1 MGANARAKSRVI
13 RPFTRTANMRVIPR
27 HTRFH
32 ANLSIAISGK
42 FHCIFPTANFPSL
55 SKSHFT
61 ISLSFSSYPEAVVG
75 LERTSYTVPE
85 SDEVVEICINAAGAN
100 TDCPS
105 SDPFQLTLS
114 TADQTAGTA
123 IDSDSKL

>member
-1 MGANARAKSRVI
+1 M
-13 RPFTRTANMRVIPR
+13 
-27 HTRFH
+27 
-32 ANLSIAISGK
+32 
-42 FHCIFPTANFPSL
+42 
-55 SKSHFT
+55 
-61 ISLSFSSYPEAVVG
+61 G
-75 LERTSYTVPE
+75 LERTSYTVSE

-123 IDSDSKL
+123 TDSDSKQLTVQCSCSVNHSQTITYTL

>member
-1 MGANARAKSRVI
+1 M
-13 RPFTRTANMRVIPR
+13 
-27 HTRFH
+27 
-32 ANLSIAISGK
+32 
-42 FHCIFPTANFPSL
+42 
-55 SKSHFT
+55 
-61 ISLSFSSYPEAVVG
+61 G
-75 LERTSYTVPE
+75 LERTSYTVSE

-123 IDSDSKL
+123 IDSDSNCDSIELIESTMQSLVLIDK

>member
-1 MGANARAKSRVI
+1 M
-13 RPFTRTANMRVIPR
+13 
-27 HTRFH
+27 
-32 ANLSIAISGK
+32 
-42 FHCIFPTANFPSL
+42 
-55 SKSHFT
+55 
-61 ISLSFSSYPEAVVG
+61 G
-75 LERTSYTVPE
+75 LERTSHTVSE

-123 IDSDSKL
+123 IELTATQNCDEFIEH

>member
-1 MGANARAKSRVI
+1 M
-13 RPFTRTANMRVIPR
+13 
-27 HTRFH
+27 
-32 ANLSIAISGK
+32 
-42 FHCIFPTANFPSL
+42 
-55 SKSHFT
+55 
-61 ISLSFSSYPEAVVG
+61 G
-75 LERTSYTVPE
+75 LERTSYTVSE

-123 IDSDSKL
+123 IDSDSTL

>member
-1 MGANARAKSRVI
+1 M
-13 RPFTRTANMRVIPR
+13 
-27 HTRFH
+27 
-32 ANLSIAISGK
+32 
-42 FHCIFPTANFPSL
+42 
-55 SKSHFT
+55 
-61 ISLSFSSYPEAVVG
+61 G
-75 LERTSYTVPE
+75 LERTSHTVSE

-123 IDSDSKL
+123 TDSNSNN

>member
-1 MGANARAKSRVI
+1 MV
-13 RPFTRTANMRVIPR
+13 
-27 HTRFH
+27 
-32 ANLSIAISGK
+32 
-42 FHCIFPTANFPSL
+42 
-55 SKSHFT
+55 
-61 ISLSFSSYPEAVVG
+61 
-75 LERTSYTVPE
+75 LERTSYTVSE

-123 IDSDSKL
+123 IELTATQNCDEFIEH